1 MSVTNELKPVVAQ
14 PGQPLYQT
22 VKQTVRQA
30 IDSGV
35 FRPGQQMPSTKEL
48 SQQLSVSLVTAHRA
62 LQELVLA
69 GVLQR
74 TQGKGTFVH
83 DRYARDRVVSE
94 CRIGLVFNKEASLAD
109 FYHGQILEG
118 ARQAAQERSVD
129 LMLLRLGE
137 DVRNE
142 CNGYMYV
149 NPLPN
154 ELEGFVKRATRKQPG
169 LVVGATAHFKN
180 GCSIDVDNVS
190 LARRGVEYIA
200 QLGHERVGF
209 VGSARDFGNSR
220 DRWQGF
226 EQACGESGINIHEP
240 HILKSVSWRLENEEQ
255 AKLVAMLRS
264 PKRPTAIFAAG
275 YYFALNVYS
284 AAAALSLKIPEDLT
298 IVGVDDPASASQ
310 MSPPLTTLRQPL
322 VELGRE
328 AVGVLCD
335 YFHRENMEL
344 ASRMLSA
351 ELVVRKSSGP
361 PPGNNGR

>member
-1 MSVTNELKPVVAQ
+1 MHMSNNGLKPVVAQ

-22 VKQTVRQA
+22 VKQTVREA
-30 IDSGV
+30 IDSGI

-48 SQQLSVSLVTAHRA
+48 SETLSVSLVTAHRA
-62 LQELVLA
+62 LQELVMA

-83 DRYARDRVVSE
+83 DRYARDRVISE
-94 CRIGLVFNKEASLAD
+94 CRLGVVFNNEASLAD

-118 ARQAAQERSVD
+118 ARQESQERSVD

-149 NPLPN
+149 NPMPS
-154 ELEGFVKRATRKQPG
+154 ELEAFVRRATRKQPL
-169 LVVGATAHFKN
+169 LVVGATAQFKN

-200 QLGHERVGF
+200 GLGHERVGF

-226 EQACGESGINIHEP
+226 AEACSESGIKIHEP
-240 HILKSVSWRLENEEQ
+240 HILKSVSWRLENDEQ
-255 AKLVAMLRS
+255 ATLVGMLRS
-264 PKRPTAIFAAG
+264 PRRPTAIFAAG

-284 AAAALSLKIPEDLT
+284 AAATLGLKIPEDLT

-328 AVGVLCD
+328 AVSVLCD

-351 ELVVRKSSGP
+351 ELIVRKSSGP
-361 PPGNNGR
+361 PTNTPP

>member
-1 MSVTNELKPVVAQ
+1 MHMSNNGLKPVVAQ

-22 VKQTVRQA
+22 VKQTVREA

-94 CRIGLVFNKEASLAD
+94 CRIGVVFNKEASLAD

-118 ARQAAQERSVD
+118 ARQASQGRNVD

-142 CNGYMYV
+142 CNGYIYV

-154 ELEGFVKRATRKQPG
+154 ELEAFARRASRKQPL
-169 LVVGATAHFKN
+169 LVVGATAQFRN

-190 LARRGVEYIA
+190 LAKRAVEYIA
-200 QLGHERVGF
+200 GLGHERIAF
-209 VGSARDFGNSR
+209 VGSDKKFGNSL

-226 EQACGESGINIHEP
+226 AEECLERGVRPFDQ
-240 HILKSVSWRLENEEQ
+240 HILKSVSWRLEDDEQ
-255 AKLVAMLRS
+255 AK
-264 PKRPTAIFAAG
+264 
-275 YYFALNVYS
+275 
-284 AAAALSLKIPEDLT
+284 
-298 IVGVDDPASASQ
+298 
-310 MSPPLTTLRQPL
+310 
-322 VELGRE
+322 
-328 AVGVLCD
+328 
-335 YFHRENMEL
+335 
-344 ASRMLSA
+344 
-351 ELVVRKSSGP
+351 
-361 PPGNNGR
+361 